1 MVMQTIHPDT
11 ALGYVHLAV
20 SDLNRSLDFYEK
32 ALGFRLRRREKGTAC
47 LGAGQADLLMLTEIQ
62 DAARVPHTTGLYHFA
77 ILVPSRLELAR
88 SLKQLVDTE
97 TPVEGFADHLVSEAI
112 YLSDPDGNGIEIY
125 RDRPRSAWEFT
136 DGHLKMATDPLDV
149 AGLLVALKN
158 DPGPWSGLHR
168 QASLGH
174 IHLHVADIALA
185 EAFYRDVLGFELML
199 RYGPSAS
206 FLSAGGYH
214 HHIGIN
220 TWAGPTP
227 PPPDT
232 VGLRW
237 FLIRL
242 PDDDELGKVA
252 TRVRRA
258 GLELEDR
265 SEGLLV
271 RDPAMNGIVLT
282 TR

>member
-1 MVMQTIHPDT
+1 MPYT
-11 ALGYVHLAV
+11 APP
-20 SDLNRSLDFYEK
+20 
-32 ALGFRLRRREKGTAC
+32 
-47 LGAGQADLLMLTEIQ
+47 
-62 DAARVPHTTGLYHFA
+62 AAR
-77 ILVPSRLELAR
+77 I
-88 SLKQLVDTE
+88 
-97 TPVEGFADHLVSEAI
+97 
-112 YLSDPDGNGIEIY
+112 
-125 RDRPRSAWEFT
+125 
-136 DGHLKMATDPLDV
+136 
-149 AGLLVALKN
+149 
-158 DPGPWSGLHR
+158 
-168 QASLGH
+168 GH
-174 IHLHVADIALA
+174 IHLKVADLDRAI
-185 EAFYRDVLGFELML
+185 AFYSGVLGFGVTQ
-199 RYGPSAS
+199 RYGPGAA